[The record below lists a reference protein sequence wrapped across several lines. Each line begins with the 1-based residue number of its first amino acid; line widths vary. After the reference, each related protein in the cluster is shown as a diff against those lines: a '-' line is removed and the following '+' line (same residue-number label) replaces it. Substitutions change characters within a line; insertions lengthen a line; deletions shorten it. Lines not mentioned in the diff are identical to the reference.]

1 MRVEDQSRYV
11 LTLLYTVFVLSGA
24 AGLMYESIW
33 TRYLGLFVGHSAYAQ
48 VIVLVMFLGGM
59 SLGALLVGRRSE
71 RLRHPLQWYAGVE
84 LATGVIGLVFHDV
97 FAATTDFAYTT
108 LFHSIGFGTTQTL
121 LKWGIAALLIL
132 PQSILLGMTFPLMSA
147 GVVRRIPEHTGRA
160 LSMLYFSNSIGAA
173 AGVLVAG
180 FWLVGFA
187 GLPGTLIAA
196 AMINIAVA
204 GAVFVACRL
213 EGESEQQGAPSAEPA
228 AATSGS
234 RTVLWR
240 LLLLVSFGTALSSF
254 IYEIGWI
261 RMLVLVM
268 GSATHSFELMLS
280 AFILG
285 LALGAFWVR
294 RRADREASVRLLG
307 YVQLAMGALAI
318 ATLPVYLLSFKWMV
332 GILGA
337 FTRTPI
343 GYDFFSIFK
352 YGICLAVMLPAT
364 FCAGMTLPLITR
376 LLVGAGVGE
385 RAIGQVYGVN
395 TFGSIVGAAIAG
407 LVLMPL
413 LGMKW
418 LLVAGASVDLA
429 LGVGL
434 LVFDA
439 RGAPGA
445 LFGGLTRAR
454 AVGLAA
460 AAGVVLFALRADF
473 DTTLLTTGVYRY
485 GTIQKPH
492 SRDIVFYKDGR
503 TATVSVRRLPQT
515 GGLSLATNGKPDAS
529 LGPEWL
535 DSTRAIVPG
544 PFTHD
549 ASTQTLVPLVPLAY
563 APRARDAAVIGFG
576 SGMTTHVLLG
586 SPNIRSVS
594 TIEIEPEMIR
604 AARHFRPANRRAYDD
619 PRSTIV
625 IDDARSYFA
634 AAGKRFDLILSEP
647 SNPWV
652 SGVSGLFTTEFYRR
666 IRSYLKPDGVFAQW
680 LQVYEIDDG
689 LVLGVLSALS
699 QSFPTYTIYQVG
711 TRDFL
716 VVATVQHKLAEPD
729 WSVVSYPGVAE
740 DLKRAWPLTP
750 NLMGAIRVADQ
761 TSLAPL
767 VRTGAVPNSDF
778 YPTLDLNAERT
789 RFLKT
794 EAAGFVGLP
803 AARVNLAAMVDGQ
816 RLGFGDSY
824 AVVFGVDRLDAV
836 TVASGL
842 RSGDPRAGH
851 SVVVLRENRR
861 AFEAAM
867 AAGAPPIDWHG
878 WVAIASNLEQ
888 GIHGGLAGVAD
899 SAFYAELGAY
909 LDRTEAPAAPRAA
922 IDFLHGIDAWNFDE
936 ASRAADVLVPLEA
949 QGDRWL
955 DPDQLRDGA
964 VMAKLALGDRSGARR
979 VFLALVRQ
987 SARPITDLRTRL
999 LYSYIMDSTLSVG
1012 RTP

>member
-1 MRVEDQSRYV
+1 M
-11 LTLLYTVFVLSGA
+11 LTLLYAVFVLSGA
-24 AGLMYESIW
+24 AGLIYESIW

-97 FAATTDFAYTT
+97 FVATTDFAYSS
-108 LFHSIGFGTTQTL
+108 LFHSIGLGATQTL
-121 LKWGIAALLIL
+121 VKWALAALLIL

-160 LSMLYFSNSIGAA
+160 LSMLYFSNSLGAA

-196 AMINIAVA
+196 ALINIAVG
-204 GAVFVACRL
+204 GAVFVALRV
-213 EGESEQQGAPSAEPA
+213 EGERQEEFA
-228 AATSGS
+228 AAQAEAAESSPRAT
-234 RTVLWR
+234 LWR
-240 LLLLVSFGTALSSF
+240 LLLAVSFGTALSSF

-261 RMLVLVM
+261 RMLALVL

-294 RRADREASVRLLG
+294 RRADREPSVRMLG
-307 YVQLAMGALAI
+307 HVQIAMGALAI
-318 ATLPVYLLSFKWMV
+318 ATLPVYLLSFRWMV

-343 GYDFFSIFK
+343 GYDFFSIFR

-395 TFGSIVGAAIAG
+395 TFGSIVGAAVAG

-418 LLVAGASVDLA
+418 LLVTGAAVDLV

-434 LVFDA
+434 LVFDSRA
-439 RGAPGA
+439 TSASPFHGWS
-445 LFGGLTRAR
+445 RAR
-454 AVGLAA
+454 IVGLAA

-485 GTIQKPH
+485 GTIQEPH
-492 SRDIVFYKDGR
+492 SREVVFYKDGR
-503 TATVSVRRLPQT
+503 TASVSVRKLALT

-529 LGPEWL
+529 LGPEWF
-535 DSTRAIVPG
+535 DTTRAIVPG

-549 ASTQTLVPLVPLAY
+549 ASTQMLIPLIPLSYVPH
-563 APRARDAAVIGFG
+563 AREAAVIGFG
-576 SGMTTHVLLG
+576 SGMTTHALLG
-586 SPNIRSVS
+586 SPNIEHVS
-594 TIEIEPEMIR
+594 TVEIEPEMIR
-604 AARHFRPANRRAYDD
+604 ASRLFLPANRRAYDD
-619 PRSTIV
+619 PRSTVV

-634 AAGKRFDLILSEP
+634 AAGKKFDLILSEP

-652 SGVSGLFTTEFYRR
+652 SGVSGLFTTEFYHNA
-666 IRSYLKPDGVFAQW
+666 RSYLTPNGVFAQW

-689 LVLGVLSALS
+689 LVLGVLAALA
-699 QSFPTYTIYQVG
+699 QNFPTYTIYQVG

-716 VVATVQHKLAEPD
+716 VVATAQPRLPEPD
-729 WSVVSYPGVAE
+729 WSVVAFPGVAD

-750 NLMGAIRVADQ
+750 NLLHTLRVADQ

-767 VRTGAVPNSDF
+767 VRAGAVANSDF

-789 RFLKT
+789 RYLKSD
-794 EAAGFVGLP
+794 AAGFIGLP
-803 AARVNLAAMVDGQ
+803 AARVNLAAIIDGR

-824 AVVFGVDRLDAV
+824 SVVFGVDRLDAV

-851 SVVVLRENRR
+851 SVVVLRENLR

-867 AAGAPPIDWHG
+867 AAGEPPIDWHG
-878 WVAIASNLEQ
+878 WVVIASNVEQ

-899 SAFYAELGAY
+899 AAFYARVRAY
-909 LDRTEAPAAPRAA
+909 LDRTKAPAAPRAA
-922 IDFLHGIDAWNFDE
+922 IDFLHGIDAWNFAE
-936 ASRAADVLVPLEA
+936 ASRAADVLVPLEV

-964 VMAKLALGDRSGARR
+964 VMAKLALGDRPAAGG
-979 VFLALVRQ
+979 VFLALVRR
-987 SARPITDLRTRL
+987 SERPITDLRTRL
-999 LYSYIMDSTLSVG
+999 LYSYIMDSTLTVG
-1012 RTP
+1012 AAP